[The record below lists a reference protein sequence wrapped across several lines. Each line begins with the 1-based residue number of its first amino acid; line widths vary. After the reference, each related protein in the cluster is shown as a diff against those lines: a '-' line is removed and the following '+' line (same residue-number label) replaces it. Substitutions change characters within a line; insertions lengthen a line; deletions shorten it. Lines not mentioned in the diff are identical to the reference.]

1 MARKDF
7 ISIEWKG
14 LKELEKEFKAMPK
27 KFERAAI
34 KELTKYS
41 SLLEEGTKALVH
53 HDEGD
58 LEDSISFDKATKK
71 GQGFEFE
78 GGSSSKYALRR
89 HYEPYRM
96 GVHDKVAGDK
106 YYVGGRGRRTHNKP
120 AWRGERAGRLYLER
134 AIRVTEKDFQKTG
147 ERILDQTIERRGRK

>member
-1 MARKDF
+1 MARRDF
-7 ISIEWKG
+7 MSVQWRG

-27 KFERAAI
+27 RFERAAI
-34 KELTKYS
+34 QELGKYS
-41 SLLEEGTKALVH
+41 ALLEEGAKALVH

-58 LEDSISFDKATKK
+58 LEDSISFDPPKKK

-78 GGSSSKYALRR
+78 GGSSSKYALVR
-89 HYEPYRM
+89 HYQPYRM
-96 GVHDKVAGDK
+96 GVHDKMPGDN

-134 AIRVTEKDFQKTG
+134 AIRVTDKDFQRTG
-147 ERILDQTIERRGRK
+147 ERILERTMDRRGRK